1 MARLLYNLL
10 FPLLSLPAIPFW
22 LWKTKKRGGL
32 SSRLWEKLAR
42 YDAASPAPTADRAR
56 PIYLHAASVGE
67 VNIARKLITEWHRL
81 HPEARFLLAVGTST
95 GFDLARSSPPPH
107 TEALY
112 APLDF
117 PPCIAALLTRYRPR
131 LIVLVE
137 HEVWPNLLHQ
147 AHRAAIPVAI
157 ANARLSLRSGR
168 RLAKARFLLGTTYQ
182 KLSWVGAQT
191 ASDLPRLAAIGIR
204 QEVLH
209 EVGSLKF
216 DPALAT
222 PSASDL
228 NPAPLLAAMSE
239 GGQGPVLMA
248 LSTHAGE
255 ELIFARAAAT
265 IEGARIVI
273 IPRHMERRGE
283 IVRELTEAGFETM
296 LRSTLDPMR
305 PEAAFGKILL
315 VDTTGEMPAF
325 TALAD
330 LVFIGKTLSAEGG
343 QNPCEAIAGRVPV
356 IAGPHLENFEP
367 LASELRKKKGLTTIA
382 DEGELGVTL
391 RELLDDRARAKTQ
404 VAAALATLET
414 HRLATRRTIDALSP
428 LS

>member
-1 MARLLYNLL
+1 MARILYNLL
-10 FPLLSLPAIPFW
+10 FPVLTLPAIPFW
-22 LWKTKKRGGL
+22 LWKTRKRGGL
-32 SSRLWEKLAR
+32 SSRLWEKLAL
-42 YDAASPAPTADRAR
+42 YDAASPVVPEAGSG

-67 VNIARKLITEWHRL
+67 VNIARKLITEWHRI
-81 HPEARFLLAVGTST
+81 HPETHFLLAVGTST
-95 GFDLARSSPPPH
+95 GFDLARSGPPPQ

-117 PPCIAALLTRYRPR
+117 PPCIAAFLTRYRPR
-131 LIVLVE
+131 LIVLIE
-137 HEVWPNLLHQ
+137 HEVWPNLMHQ
-147 AHRAAIPVAI
+147 AQRAAIPVAL
-157 ANARLSLRSGR
+157 ANARLSPRSGR
-168 RLAKARFLLGTTYQ
+168 RLAKARFLLGSTYA
-182 KLSWVGAQT
+182 KLSWVGAQS

-204 QEVLH
+204 AETLH

-222 PSASDL
+222 PSASALD
-228 NPAPLLAAMSE
+228 PAPLLAALSE

-248 LSTHAGE
+248 LSTHSGE
-255 ELIFARAAAT
+255 ELIFARAAAL

-283 IVRELTEAGFETM
+283 IVRELTAAGFETA
-296 LRSTLDPMR
+296 LRSTLDPSE
-305 PEAAFGKILL
+305 PGAAFGKILL

-330 LVFIGKTLSAEGG
+330 VAFIGKSLTAEGG
-343 QNPCEAIAGRVPV
+343 QNPCEAIAARVPV

-367 LASELRKKKGLTTIA
+367 LARELRHAKGLTTVA
-382 DEGELGVTL
+382 DEGELSLAL
-391 RELLDDRARAKTQ
+391 RELLDDRSRVSAQTT
-404 VAAALATLET
+404 AALKTLEI
-414 HRLATRRTIDALSP
+414 HRLATRRTVEALSS

>member
-10 FPLLSLPAIPFW
+10 LPLVTLPAIPFW
-22 LWKTKKRGGL
+22 LLKTRKRGGL
-32 SSRLWEKLAR
+32 STRLWEKLAL
-42 YDAASPAPTADRAR
+42 YDAASPPPPAGKAR

-81 HPEARFLLAVGTST
+81 HPEAHFLLAVGTST
-95 GFDLARSSPPPH
+95 GFDLASSSPPPQ

-117 PPCIAALLTRYRPR
+117 PPCIAAFLTRYRPA
-131 LIVLVE
+131 LIVLIE

-147 AHRAAIPVAI
+147 AQRAAIPVAL
-157 ANARLSLRSGR
+157 ANARLSPRSGR

-182 KLSWVGAQT
+182 KLTWVGAQT
-191 ASDLPRLAAIGIR
+191 ARDLPRLAAIGIR
-204 QEVLH
+204 EEALH

-228 NPAPLLAAMSE
+228 DPAPLLAAMSE
-239 GGQGPVLMA
+239 HGRGPVLMA

-255 ELIFARAAAT
+255 ELIFARAAST
-265 IEGARIVI
+265 IEGARLVI

-283 IVRELTEAGFETM
+283 IVRELTEAGFPTA
-296 LRSTLDPMR
+296 LRSTLDL
-305 PEAAFGKILL
+305 AAPGTAYGKVLL

-325 TALAD
+325 TAHAD
-330 LVFIGKTLSAEGG
+330 LVFIGKSLTAEGG
-343 QNPCEAIAGRVPV
+343 QNPCEAIAAHVPV

-367 LASELRKKKGLTTIA
+367 LASELRQAKGLTTIA
-382 DEGELGVTL
+382 TEEELALAL
-391 RELLDDRARAKTQ
+391 RELLADRSRAKAQIT
-404 VAAALATLET
+404 AALTTLEA
-414 HRLATRRTIDALSP
+414 HRLATHRTVTALSSF
-428 LS
+428 L